1 MVKKLTISESD
12 NENTDTES
20 IIDEKEIP
28 KPVKPKKVMSQK
40 QLETLMKGREARK
53 LKLEEQKLN
62 KKIEASKLLLQEEHK
77 QKLKKVVK
85 KEPKEES
92 DDEEVVII
100 EKQKKPKKK
109 VKKIIIQESES
120 SEEEEEE
127 VIIPEK
133 KMKSQKNRKSV
144 TSEDTRNADAF
155 ALASGAARHRDD
167 VKQLPDSKF
176 DNKEPKKINS
186 YKNYFV

>member
-40 QLETLMKGREARK
+40 QLETLAKGRESRK
-53 LKLEEQKLN
+53 LKLEEHKLN

-85 KEPKEES
+85 KQPEPIEES
-92 DDEEVVII
+92 EEEEVVII
-100 EKQKKPKKK
+100 EKHKKPKKK

-120 SEEEEEE
+120 SDEEEEE

-133 KMKSQKNRKSV
+133 KMKSQKNKRSISV
-144 TSEDTRNADAF
+144 NDNE
-155 ALASGAARHRDD
+155 
-167 VKQLPDSKF
+167 VKQLPDPSF
-176 DNKEPKKINS
+176 DKPKKLNN